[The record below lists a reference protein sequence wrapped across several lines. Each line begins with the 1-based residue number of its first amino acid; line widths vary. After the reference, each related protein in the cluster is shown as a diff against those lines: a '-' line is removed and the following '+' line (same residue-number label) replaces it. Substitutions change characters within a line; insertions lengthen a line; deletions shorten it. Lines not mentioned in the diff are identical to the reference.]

1 MTPRQVALVRQSWMQ
16 LQPVADEAARM
27 FYARLFETDPAL
39 RPLFR
44 SDLAE
49 QGRKLMGMLAVAI
62 HALERIDSLASL
74 QDLGARHA
82 RYGVKPEHY
91 PRVGEALLWALAQG
105 LGGAFTVEVK
115 EAWAAA
121 YARLAR
127 RMQAAQSF
135 G

>member
-27 FYARLFETDPAL
+27 FYVRLFEIDPAL
-39 RPLFR
+39 KPLFR
-44 SDLAE
+44 SDMAE

-62 HALERIDSLASL
+62 HALERIDSLAGL

-91 PRVGEALLWALAQG
+91 PRVGEALLWALEQG

-115 EAWAAA
+115 DAWGAA
-121 YARLAR
+121 YVRLAR
-127 RMQAAQSF
+127 RMQAA
-135 G
+135 